1 MYVLEGG
8 SSQDTGGIWEQGD
21 KSSKELKK
29 ETEKMSETVWCWQK
43 KKKPKKEYLRE
54 TLEAELRE
62 FRNLLSEGAWK
73 GEEQRHLETHISA

>member
-43 KKKPKKEYLRE
+43 KKTKKRILK
-54 TLEAELRE
+54 
-62 FRNLLSEGAWK
+62 RNTGD
-73 GEEQRHLETHISA
+73 